1 MDFGSQHRKSLGMNS
16 IRQITMRSVVK
27 PGLAIGQFVPVLDL
41 ELTRDYRTPGN
52 QPVYAESHRST
63 PEVHTELIPEL
74 EASGP
79 S

>member
-1 MDFGSQHRKSLGMNS
+1 M
-16 IRQITMRSVVK
+16 
-27 PGLAIGQFVPVLDL
+27 DL
-41 ELTRDYRTPGN
+41 ELTRDYRAPGN

-79 S
+79 SQSINLVIMRLPEPI